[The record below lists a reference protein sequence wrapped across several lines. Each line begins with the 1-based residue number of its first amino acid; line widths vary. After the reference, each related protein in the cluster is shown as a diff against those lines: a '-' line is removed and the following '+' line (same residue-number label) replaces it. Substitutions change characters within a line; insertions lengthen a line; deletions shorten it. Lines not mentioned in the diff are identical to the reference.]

1 MTAALLFD
9 MLICHLLIGGH
20 KGVALCHLRIEVT
33 LLAEN
38 QAIVEMEEE
47 MKDFYQ
53 SLKLVSLFLSLSENE
68 NLGMK
73 KTPVCLA
80 FTRFYLLNFVEHL
93 NHTSTMPNK
102 LLKSNGKTC

>member
-1 MTAALLFD
+1 MSLAD
-9 MLICHLLIGGH
+9 CCGH

-53 SLKLVSLFLSLSENE
+53 SLKWVSLFLSLPENE

-80 FTRFYLLNFVEHL
+80 FTRVSLLNFVEHL
-93 NHTSTMPNK
+93 NHTSMPNK
-102 LLKSNGKTC
+102 LLKSNGNTC